1 MQVDAQKMQGYRDQ
15 LAQMVEESFRE
26 SLFTVETNGEVTAH
40 NEIRS
45 LKTTE
50 NVRYTTSVTAQSRS
64 LKIQS
69 SYNEGDH
76 ITIPLPG
83 MDTSILGIDDI
94 KVYSYSQAS
103 DAIKK
108 VHKAVNI
115 VSNIRGDLG
124 AIHNRLKA
132 ARMVDDVV
140 AENAQSAESKIRDMN
155 MASGVVE
162 QSKNNILGQMKEAVL
177 AQANHVKD
185 GIATL
190 LQ

>member
-1 MQVDAQKMQGYRDQ
+1 M
-15 LAQMVEESFRE
+15 EESFRE
-26 SLFTVETNGEVTAH
+26 SLFTVETNGEVTAN

-132 ARMVDDVV
+132 ARMV
-140 AENAQSAESKIRDMN
+140 
-155 MASGVVE
+155 VE

-185 GIATL
+185 GIAHCCNKNIAL
-190 LQ
+190 